1 MMMDRKTRETSEE
14 SPRSVMFADNI
25 VICSEGRE
33 LVRWR
38 HALDRRGTKVTRS
51 KIENTCM

>member
-1 MMMDRKTRETSEE
+1 MMVDRK

-25 VICSEGRE
+25 VIYSEGRE

-38 HALDRRGTKVTRS
+38 HALDRRGMEVSRS
-51 KIENTCM
+51 KIENACV